1 MINRGTIK
9 EEARRIIQGAK
20 VPPMRVTLLVMVI
33 VFVLERMIDGCKFP
47 MPAKNLYI

>member
-33 VFVLERMIDGCKFP
+33 VFVLERVSDLVEG
-47 MPAKNLYI
+47 

>member
-33 VFVLERMIDGCKFP
+33 VFVLERVSDLVEGGSLF
-47 MPAKNLYI
+47 